1 MIREGMALDREA
13 LATIL
18 YRASRDVF
26 PLAGIERVD
35 AAEFDRQTKGESILV
50 AEKDDRPVG
59 FSSVWDPD
67 HFLHHFF
74 IDPDHQGQGIGR
86 SLMVA
91 TMMRYG
97 SALSLKCNTSN
108 TTARTFYRAMG
119 WIETNEPGGTSEGIG
134 DWIWIRTPAA
144 ASALGLLPEDLT
156 E

>member
-1 MIREGMALDREA
+1 MIREAVASDREA

-35 AAEFDRQTKGESILV
+35 AAEFDRQTAGESILV
-50 AEKDDRPVG
+50 AEKDDRPV
-59 FSSVWDPD
+59 
-67 HFLHHFF
+67 F
-74 IDPDHQGQGIGR
+74 IDPAYHRHGIGR

-119 WIETNEPGGTSEGIG
+119 WIETDEPGGTSEGIG

-144 ASALGLLPEDLT
+144 ASALGLLPEGPDA
-156 E
+156 

>member
-1 MIREGMALDREA
+1 MIREAAASDREA

-35 AAEFDRQTKGESILV
+35 AAEFDRQTAGESILV

-74 IDPDHQGQGIGR
+74 IDICR
-86 SLMVA
+86 
-91 TMMRYG
+91 
-97 SALSLKCNTSN
+97 
-108 TTARTFYRAMG
+108 F
-119 WIETNEPGGTSEGIG
+119 
-134 DWIWIRTPAA
+134 
-144 ASALGLLPEDLT
+144 
-156 E
+156 